1 MSTSRALIFS
11 GLSGI
16 LVALAFAPV
25 GWWPLGWIGLAPW
38 FVVLGRVSV
47 RGSLASGAAFGLVL
61 AAVGMHWL
69 TVPTWVGFIAVFL
82 YFALFHACIAPVLRA
97 VIGVRSRFQPLLV
110 AAAWVGTEFL
120 IARLFTGIPWLLL
133 GYSQV
138 SLHSLIQIAD
148 LTGVY
153 GVTFL
158 TALSSAIL
166 ARGFEDHGSG
176 GGGEAFRRSTPVAG
190 IWLILVIAAWI
201 YGEIRIR
208 SFNAASEERGP
219 SVVAIQPNIP
229 QALKDTA
236 DRMTADRVFKR
247 NCALTLRALDAPPRP
262 DLLVWAETMNPA
274 SLYPLGDGDYEPYR
288 RNRGDFGIITR
299 KHFKTAFLMGTV
311 YHAEPPR
318 DNSIPPYYNSAILFG
333 RDGEVVGRYDKLHPI
348 PWAEYVPLGLHFVGD
363 LIERYAGFE
372 MNMRAGERAFVF
384 PFGEDGVWSF
394 GALICFDVIYPRYS
408 RRMVAGGA
416 RFLVN
421 MTNEG
426 WFGESVEFDQLLAIS
441 VFRAVENRVG
451 MVRATNSGISAY
463 VDYQGRVRDRVRDP
477 KGGDRAVEGIL
488 RCRVRFGG
496 GGSVYTQVGDVFA
509 VVCAVAALLAVLAR
523 LRTRSKVVD

>member
-1 MSTSRALIFS
+1 VSTSRALLFS
-11 GLSGI
+11 GLSGV
-16 LVALAFAPV
+16 LLAFAFAPV
-25 GWWPLGWIGLAPW
+25 AGWPLGWIGLAPW

-47 RGSLASGAAFGLVL
+47 RGSLGSGAAFGLVL
-61 AAVGMHWL
+61 GAAGMHWL
-69 TVPTWVGFIAVFL
+69 TVPTWIGYIAVFL
-82 YFALFHACIAPVLRA
+82 YFALFHACVAPVLRA
-97 VIGVRSRFQPLLV
+97 VIRVRSRFQPLLV

-133 GYSQV
+133 GYTQV

-158 TALSSAIL
+158 LALASAIL
-166 ARGFEDHGSG
+166 ARGFQDHRRG
-176 GGGEAFRRSTPVAG
+176 GGGEALRRSTPVAG
-190 IWLILVIAAWI
+190 VWLILVIAAWI
-201 YGEIRIR
+201 YGEVRLR
-208 SFNAASEERGP
+208 SFESSPDVRGP
-219 SVVAIQPNIP
+219 TVVAIQPNIP

-236 DRMTADRVFKR
+236 DRMTADRVFKQ
-247 NCALTLRALDAPPRP
+247 NVVLTERALEEVPRP
-262 DLLVWAETMNPA
+262 DLLVWAETMNPT
-274 SLYPLGDGDYEPYR
+274 SLFPLGDGEFR
-288 RNRGDFGIITR
+288 RFQFSMDEIAKLPRIYFATP
-299 KHFKTAFLMGTV
+299 FLLGTV
-311 YHAEPPR
+311 YFAEPPR
-318 DNSIPPYYNSAILFG
+318 DSRVSPYYNSAILFG
-333 RDGEVVGRYDKLHPI
+333 RDGKVLGRYDKLHPI

-372 MNMRAGERAFVF
+372 MNMLAGEHAFVF
-384 PFGEDGVWSF
+384 PFGEDGAWSF

-426 WFGESVEFDQLLAIS
+426 WFGESAEFDQLLAIS

-463 VDYQGRVRDRVRDP
+463 VDYQGRVRDRVRGP

-496 GGSVYTQVGDVFA
+496 SGSVYTHVGDAFA
-509 VVCAVAALLAVLAR
+509 VVCAVAALLTVLTR
-523 LRTRSKVVD
+523 FRKRSKVVN

>member
-1 MSTSRALIFS
+1 VSTPRALLLS

-16 LVALAFAPV
+16 LLALAFAPV
-25 GWWPLGWIGLAPW
+25 AWWPLGWVGLAPW
-38 FVVLGRVSV
+38 FLVLGRVGV
-47 RGSLASGAAFGLVL
+47 RGSLGSGAVFGLVL
-61 AAVGMHWL
+61 AAVGMCWL
-69 TVPTWVGFIAVFL
+69 TVPTWIGFIAVFL
-82 YFALFHACIAPVLRA
+82 YFALFHAFVAPLLRA
-97 VIGVRSRFQPLLV
+97 VIRVRSRLQPLLV

-133 GYSQV
+133 GYTQAG
-138 SLHSLIQIAD
+138 LHSLIQIAD

-158 TALSSAIL
+158 LALSSAIL
-166 ARGFEDHGSG
+166 ARGFEHRLSG
-176 GGGEAFRRSTPVAG
+176 GGRKALPRSMPAAG

-201 YGEIRIR
+201 YGEVRLR
-208 SFNAASEERGP
+208 SFNAAAEEPGP

-229 QALKDTA
+229 QALKDTG
-236 DRMTADRVFKR
+236 DRMTAERVFTR
-247 NCALTLRALDAPPRP
+247 NFKLAAKALDDGPRA
-262 DLLVWAETMNPA
+262 DLVVWAETMNPT
-274 SLYPLGDGDYEPYR
+274 SLFPLGDGDFERFRFSAAEIGKLPRDY
-288 RNRGDFGIITR
+288 
-299 KHFKTAFLMGTV
+299 FKTPFLMGTV
-311 YHAEPPR
+311 YFAAPPR
-318 DNSIPPYYNSAILFG
+318 DKKASPYYNSAMLLG
-333 RDGEVVGRYDKLHPI
+333 RDGEVLGRYDKLHPI

-372 MNMRAGERAFVF
+372 MNMLAGERAFVF
-384 PFGEDGVWSF
+384 PFGENGRWSF

-426 WFGESVEFDQLLAIS
+426 WFGESAEFDQLLAIS
-441 VFRAVENRVG
+441 TFRAVENRVG

-463 VDYQGRVRDRVRDP
+463 VDYQGRVRDRVRGPNGD
-477 KGGDRAVEGIL
+477 DRAVEGIL

-496 GGSVYTQVGDVFA
+496 GGSVYTRIGDVFA
-509 VVCAVAALLAVLAR
+509 LACAAAALLTVLVR
-523 LRTRSKVVD
+523 IRRRSKVVH